1 MPSPPKNAAVIE
13 EACLLARMGV
23 GDREAFRE
31 LYSRYSAPL
40 FSLAVRMVGDFGQ
53 AEELVQDTFVKIWRN
68 AASFD
73 PRRSR
78 PFTWAVTITRRTCID
93 HLRKRRHNPVSTS
106 LVPEED
112 LPREFSSVET
122 VRRSAENSE
131 DNELLRGALAEVPA
145 NQRHVL
151 ELVLFSEMTQSEIA
165 EHLERPVGTV
175 KSWIRRGLLE
185 LRKTLT
191 ESPP

>member
-1 MPSPPKNAAVIE
+1 VPSPPKNAAVIE

-53 AEELVQDTFVKIWRN
+53 AEELVQDTFLKIWRN

-122 VRRSAENSE
+122 VRR
-131 DNELLRGALAEVPA
+131 
-145 NQRHVL
+145 
-151 ELVLFSEMTQSEIA
+151 
-165 EHLERPVGTV
+165 
-175 KSWIRRGLLE
+175 
-185 LRKTLT
+185 
-191 ESPP
+191 